1 MDLTLEKLKVMFAAA
16 ASRIAG
22 ERDYLCRLD
31 AACGDGDHGVAI
43 NGAISAA
50 SAAVQDAADLKEAFL
65 DAGMAAMSNSN
76 GSTSSIYG
84 SFFMGV
90 SDSVA
95 AGAQSINA
103 GEMAAAFKAGLKS
116 MRDVV
121 KGDVGDKTCFDS
133 LIPAVEAMQNCGDVA
148 QALSAAAEAAERG
161 ASGTVNLR
169 AKFGRARNSAEAS
182 VGTLDPGAVS
192 NAMIF
197 AEFAKSFKGE

>member
-1 MDLTLEKLKVMFAAA
+1 MDLTLEKLKCMFAAA
-16 ASRIAG
+16 AARIAG

-43 NGAISAA
+43 NGAI
-50 SAAVQDAADLKEAFL
+50 EAFF

-95 AGAQSINA
+95 SGAQSINA